1 MSFSRRRLLSGM
13 FLGGAWAAARA
24 QQLAHAGWRGNSI
37 APEAWWKHAAFVR
50 FHGDIPFAEVAKGI
64 ENMSA
69 VSADSILLPDLKPPA
84 DASLPFDPS
93 FGSEQ
98 DLDELLREA
107 SARRMHVLVRMPLQR
122 TQGER
127 GAGEVRFWLSRGVA
141 GFDLGTITPA
151 EMDAARLLRGSID
164 RFPGQRILIAR
175 TPGAAE
181 TASSASRRGTSRYA
195 AASRRDP
202 ITLHLV
208 SAQDVEAGAAAMDTA
223 TQVVE
228 ITKQGA
234 PSAVSENDPGA
245 LLPSSVPAL
254 RSLLPLLLS
263 AGAPV
268 LDSELLTTAADRSAV
283 QQVLTLRSTHAVLR
297 SGVASVLATGN
308 PGLQAWLLRDR
319 QRSARG
325 SLLLVTNNSEGAVTL
340 HLSQALAAQGMR
352 GAYLRPLLRGDGGMG
367 AVNLE
372 TGALPAGAALL
383 AEIRSDSYAPST
395 SLDPDAPPP
404 GSARRPRRR

>member
-13 FLGGAWAAARA
+13 FLGGVWAAARA

-37 APEAWWKHAAFVR
+37 TPEAWWKHAAFVR
-50 FHGDIPFAEVAKGI
+50 FSGDTTFAAVAKGI

-69 VSADSILLPDLKPPA
+69 VSADSIVLPDLQPPV
-84 DASLPFDPS
+84 DASLPFDPR
-93 FGSEQ
+93 FGSEE

-107 SARRMHVLVRMPLQR
+107 SARRMHVLLRMPLER
-122 TQGER
+122 MQGER
-127 GAGEVRFWLSRGVA
+127 GAGEVRFWLSRGIA
-141 GFDLGTITPA
+141 GFDLGTITAA
-151 EMDAARLLRGSID
+151 EMDSARLLRATID
-164 RFPGQRILIAR
+164 RFPGQRILMAR
-175 TPGAAE
+175 TPGAA
-181 TASSASRRGTSRYA
+181 AFALPSGRS

-208 SAQDVEAGAAAMDTA
+208 SAQDVEGGAAGSAGTA

-228 ITKQGA
+228 IVKQGV
-234 PSAVSENDPGA
+234 PSAISESDPGA

-263 AGAPV
+263 GGAPV
-268 LDSELLTTAADRSAV
+268 LDSQLLTTEADRSAV

-297 SGVASVLATGN
+297 SGVPSVLATGN

-319 QRSARG
+319 GRGAHG

-340 HLSQALAAQGMR
+340 HLSQAVAAQGMR

-367 AVNLE
+367 SVNLE
-372 TGALPAGAALL
+372 RGVLPAGAALL
-383 AEIRSDSYAPST
+383 AEIRSDSYSPS
-395 SLDPDAPPP
+395 SALDPDAPPP
-404 GSARRPRRR
+404 GSARRHRRR